1 MSFSN
6 SILKIFRKVLHPESV
21 RDLLGTRWVYYNTGN
36 IMTKEDLEARLK
48 ELEQNLATQQQQAQ
62 QAMANANAMLGA
74 KEEIMNWLKKFP
86 TETTE

>member
-1 MSFSN
+1 
-6 SILKIFRKVLHPESV
+6 
-21 RDLLGTRWVYYNTGN
+21 
-36 IMTKEDLEARLK
+36 MTKEDLEARLK